1 VTSTCTVLRRCARP
15 SLLSKCSIVGDPMII
30 TGHELEEGR
39 GVLIQEKGRERE
51 RSEERGVVRE
61 VS

>member
-1 VTSTCTVLRRCARP
+1 
-15 SLLSKCSIVGDPMII
+15 MII